1 MAIPSLKTINDF
13 FPYMATETQKLLH
26 QAMRHGASLQ
36 VIDQLLE
43 HFGIEY
49 IRDNRGDV
57 VAKYS
62 NSGDT
67 YAPTVFVVNGIMR
80 ITTLGDFV
88 ETWER
93 AKRRK
98 LA

>member
-1 MAIPSLKTINDF
+1 MALPSLKTINYF
-13 FPYMATETQKLLH
+13 FPFMATETQKRLYN
-26 QAMRHGASLQ
+26 AMRKGASLQ
-36 VIDQLLE
+36 TIDSLLD
-43 HFGIEY
+43 HYGIEY

-67 YAPTVFVVNGIMR
+67 YAATVFVVNGVMR
-80 ITTLGDFV
+80 LTTLGDFV

-93 AKRRK
+93 NKRRK